1 MCKACCVGLEIGV
14 WLYLLPALTLKTL
27 FFWVPFKDM
36 KWVNPSEN
44 PRQTIAKRVLHLAT
58 DFSVGLKMGMSLEV
72 FQVEE

>member
-1 MCKACCVGLEIGV
+1 
-14 WLYLLPALTLKTL
+14 
-27 FFWVPFKDM
+27 M